1 MALLSV
7 GEEAPDFELPALI
20 EGVKKPFRL
29 HSQRG
34 KRNVLIAF
42 YPANWD
48 PVSAAQLTAYQ
59 AEKEKLEGCRTLP
72 VSICVDSIMNTT
84 AWEREVGPLDFPM
97 CADFW
102 PHGEVCRRYGV
113 FREQEP
119 GCGSCQ
125 RAIYILDRSGE
136 VRFRSIFADE
146 ELVPFSAS
154 LDLLQNL

>member
-1 MALLSV
+1 MSLLSV
-7 GEEAPDFELPALI
+7 GAEAPDFEVPALI

-29 HSQRG
+29 HAERG
-34 KRNVLIAF
+34 KKNVLLAF

-48 PVSAAQLTAYQ
+48 PVSASQLSAYQ
-59 AEKEKLEGCRTLP
+59 AEKEKLDACRTVP

-113 FREQEP
+113 LREQEP
-119 GCGSCQ
+119 SCGSSR
-125 RAIYILDRSGE
+125 RAIYVVDRSG
-136 VRFRSIFADE
+136 RITFRNTFADE
-146 ELVPFSAS
+146 ELVRFSDS
-154 LDLLQNL
+154 LDLLRNL